1 MICVYH
7 GLGSYTYEKWYK
19 EVFSPFEA
27 GLHSGE
33 VGGPE
38 VGPAFAKVINTTI
51 LRGRN
56 PEAEGGETVAVFMI
70 VPNENG
76 DPAAKGAREAI
87 QKFFVDTGPGAN
99 PFWQEGRDAG
109 WVGTDLT
116 QLTYNLNFFR
126 GANPKT
132 GYPDDWKKGSGVGLY
147 TVGLKIPYEEWVPQF
162 TSPESDQLHD
172 AAGIYS
178 DIVGPQVKGSE
189 FTSKYRGITVA
200 HVHKNLK
207 QAQAFADKF
216 NAADSPPFDQ
226 IKDLDTDK
234 LLEAHQAGDKWYIA
248 RCNQLEAVVVR
259 HNPTMQPVLP
269 AELDESLHN
278 FREMDVVG
286 ALLPQP
292 VSPEGINPAMV
303 A

>member
-1 MICVYH
+1 MCSPSRPLPSQVVTVFH

-27 GLHSGE
+27 ALHSGE
-33 VGGPE
+33 AGGPE
-38 VGPAFAKVINTTI
+38 VGPAFAKVANLTV

-56 PEAEGGETVAVFMI
+56 PDAPGGETVAVQMFI
-70 VPNENG
+70 LNENA
-76 DPAAKGAREAI
+76 DPAAKGALTVI

-116 QLTYNLNFFR
+116 QWSASTGFLR

-132 GYPDDWKKGSGVGLY
+132 GYPDDWKKGTGVGVY
-147 TVGLKIPYEEWVPQF
+147 DFGLKIPYEEWVPQF

-189 FTSKYRGITVA
+189 FTFKYRGITVA

-226 IKDLDTDK
+226 IKDLVDNP
-234 LLEAHQAGDKWYIA
+234 Q
-248 RCNQLEAVVVR
+248 VVVLEVVKDTFFPEYV
-259 HNPTMQPVLP
+259 NPKLIPNP
-269 AELDESLHN
+269 
-278 FREMDVVG
+278 
-286 ALLPQP
+286 LL
-292 VSPEGINPAMV
+292 NA
-303 A
+303 